1 MHNTALDRTPLCC
14 LVVSETPAMKKNR
27 HLRMIR
33 KMKANLIHL
42 HLSRHYLQ
50 TIPSTKGK
58 WTA

>member
-1 MHNTALDRTPLCC
+1 MHKTALDRTPLCC
-14 LVVSETPAMKKNR
+14 LVVSPSMKRNR

-33 KMKANLIHL
+33 KMKANVIHL

-50 TIPSTKGK
+50 TIPSTKAK